1 MVMSGLTWAATKT
14 FFIAFVLCPIF
25 RDIFRSYNIVDRP
38 GLRKVHAYPIPRIG
52 GIPLAISYAIVL
64 LSFPAYIG
72 SYESPAWKFLP
83 AAAMIFLTGLVDDVF
98 HLGPIYKLLG
108 EVIAAFIAFWS
119 GLRIEKIGYSSVP
132 VWIGLPVTILWLLVS
147 TNAFNLIDGLDGLCA
162 GLAFI
167 ATLTFFAVA
176 LMQGN
181 VTLEYAT
188 LPFAGALLGFLCYN
202 LNPATMFLGD
212 SGALL
217 IGFLLGCYGI
227 TAMQELPTLPGLV
240 VPLLVLSVPLTD
252 VLLSIVR
259 RFLKG
264 RPIFE
269 ADRGHLHHRLLD
281 QGLSPRRAVFV
292 LYLVAAIGA
301 AFAILINVHSTVLK
315 IVCIIASCLSAWVGI
330 QRLRY
335 AEFEVTGKLLFA
347 GEFRKAVQLRVRLED
362 LASEL
367 RRCKTEDEW
376 WNTLVHAARDAGW
389 ILIKWTGGHVTRE
402 QAFKNQQP
410 EWSFTIALDANQN
423 VGNQSVE
430 NQSVQIEGVFEPSRA
445 ALDMIG
451 TAAIIRSSF
460 AALRRELE

>member
-1 MVMSGLTWAATKT
+1 MWPATKT

-52 GIPLAISYAIVL
+52 GIPLAIAYAVVL

-98 HLGPIYKLLG
+98 HLGPIYKLAG
-108 EVIAAFIAFWS
+108 EIVAASIAFWS
-119 GLRIEKIGYSSVP
+119 GLRIEAIGSSSVP
-132 VWIGLPVTILWLLVS
+132 VWIGLPVTILWLVLS

-181 VTLEYAT
+181 VVLEYAT

-217 IGFLLGCYGI
+217 IGFLLGCFGI
-227 TAMQELPTLPGLV
+227 TAIQELPTLPGLV
-240 VPLLVLSVPLTD
+240 VPLLALSVPLTD
-252 VLLSIVR
+252 ALLSIVR

-264 RPIFE
+264 RPIFA

-292 LYLVAAIGA
+292 LYVAAAIGA
-301 AFAILINVHSTVLK
+301 VFAILLNVASPGLK
-315 IVCIIASCLSAWVGI
+315 VVCIIASCLTAWVGI
-330 QRLRY
+330 RWVRY
-335 AEFEVTGKLLFA
+335 AEFEVTGKLLFQ

-367 RRCKTEDEW
+367 RRSKTEDEW
-376 WNTLVHAARDAGW
+376 WNALVKAGRDAGW
-389 ILIKWTGGHVTRE
+389 TLIQWTGGPWRRE
-402 QAFKNQQP
+402 QLLRDQQP
-410 EWSFTIALDANQN
+410 EWSFTVSLD
-423 VGNQSVE
+423 VHQSVVNQGAVNPGVE
-430 NQSVQIEGVFEPSRA
+430 NPCVQIGGVFQSSQP
-445 ALDMIG
+445 ALDMLG
-451 TAAIIRSSF
+451 TAAIIRSSY
-460 AALRRELE
+460 AALRRELA